1 MVPGDSDGRVKE
13 DVQTP
18 VQETGEVKTV
28 LGEYL
33 FRSWQFCVWPSVHLV
48 AVFWDIGG
56 GRVGKS
62 KAVKPTLA
70 QKKYISAAGLNARD
84 WLVLDE
90 AAKEMK
96 LVHKGTGKSRIIM
109 K

>member
-1 MVPGDSDGRVKE
+1 M
-13 DVQTP
+13 
-18 VQETGEVKTV
+18 
-28 LGEYL
+28 
-33 FRSWQFCVWPSVHLV
+33 
-48 AVFWDIGG
+48 
-56 GRVGKS
+56 GKS

-90 AAKEMK
+90 AAEEMR